1 MRIYKAKDYEEM
13 SRKAA
18 GIVSAQII
26 MKPDCVLGL
35 ATGSTPVGLYKQ
47 LIEWY
52 RNGDLDFSGVRT
64 VNLDEYKGIS
74 RENDQS
80 YYYFMHQNLFDHVNI
95 PAGNTHLP
103 DGMEPDSEKECRRY
117 EELIQ
122 SMGSV
127 DLQLLGIG
135 HNGHIGFNEPGEA
148 FEKETH
154 CVDLTQSTI
163 EASNMISKDVL
174 VISWENHYQNVYDL
188 LKNGFKVIN
197 CSWQPLYV
205 VSGIFEHERYHFED
219 ILDWNV
225 YEWKH
230 WWPESDA
237 SLNPIQIQPT
247 EQVLGAQICAWGLTY
262 EREIQRIVENLAA
275 LSERSWSVKRI
286 CNKYDYQNKAYK
298 ILDKIYMLISEE

>member
-135 HNGHIGFNEPGEA
+135 HNGHIGFNEPADA
-148 FEKETH
+148 FDKLVH
-154 CVDLTQSTI
+154 CVNLTQSTI
-163 EASNMISKDVL
+163 EANKRFFASAKEVPRQTYTMGIQTIMRSKKILIIANGEGKADIVRDAFFGPITPMVPASVLQLHNDVTL
-174 VISWENHYQNVYDL
+174 VADE
-188 LKNGFKVIN
+188 
-197 CSWQPLYV
+197 
-205 VSGIFEHERYHFED
+205 
-219 ILDWNV
+219 
-225 YEWKH
+225 
-230 WWPESDA
+230 
-237 SLNPIQIQPT
+237 
-247 EQVLGAQICAWGLTY
+247 
-262 EREIQRIVENLAA
+262 AA
-275 LSERSWSVKRI
+275 L
-286 CNKYDYQNKAYK
+286 NKIPA
-298 ILDKIYMLISEE
+298 SFV